1 MLDLLKDWGCSM
13 DVHHLDVKWH
23 IPSTEEL
30 AFATQLLESFLR
42 SELNTLEDWIKGDKS
57 LTREDVQ
64 RCLLIISDCI
74 NGAASALPLWNGHNI
89 PL

>member
-1 MLDLLKDWGCSM
+1 M

-23 IPSTEEL
+23 IPSDEEL
-30 AFATQLLESFLR
+30 AIATELLENFLR
-42 SELNTLEDWIKGDKS
+42 AELNCLQNWVKGELN

-74 NGAASALPLWNGHNI
+74 NGAASALPLWNGDNI